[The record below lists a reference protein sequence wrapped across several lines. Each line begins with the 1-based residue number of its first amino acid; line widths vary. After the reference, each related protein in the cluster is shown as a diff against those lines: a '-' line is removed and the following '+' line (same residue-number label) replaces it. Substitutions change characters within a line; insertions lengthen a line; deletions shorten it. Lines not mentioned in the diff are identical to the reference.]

1 MALTRIR
8 SNNIADGAITTSDI
22 QDNSITINKLAVAD
36 GTAGQVLT
44 TDGNGN
50 LSFADG
56 GTGSAVGAFIDLT
69 DTPATLVG
77 SGGLFL
83 KVNTAEDALEFGAG
97 AADFADLTGQISLV
111 QIPDALITGAKLADT
126 YLTDVADGSITTVK
140 LADGSVTN
148 AKLNPNNVFVDE
160 FTADGITDSFTLSQD
175 PGSANAL
182 QVFVDGVPQ
191 RASNYTVVGTTL
203 TLSGI
208 PTLGQTVEARG
219 YGIGLPIGTVAD
231 ASITGVK
238 LQDGTITL
246 DKIAATNYYT
256 SDDFVGNGNTTD
268 FTLSVDP
275 GSPYAITVY
284 VAGVWQKPIDNY
296 NVIGTTLAFTSAPA
310 NLEEI
315 YVRYYGV
322 ALNVGTVADGSIT
335 GAKIQNGTITPDK
348 IVISAYQTQSFTGD
362 GATVQYT
369 LNTDPGSTNALL
381 VLVDNILQT
390 PGTNYTSNGT
400 TLTFTGAPD
409 LGADIF
415 IRYLGIPASIGVPS
429 DASVTPAKLSS
440 VSSTNI
446 PEGTNLYYTDTRVGN
461 YLTTNNYATQSYVGT
476 ELANL
481 VDSAPTTL
489 DTLNELAAALG
500 DDPNFATTVTNSIAD
515 KLPLAGGTLTGNLGI
530 GVASPSATID
540 AYNSGAETLFNAVS
554 SVQIPA
560 GGIEGY
566 FDYGNNNF
574 YLKSVDGYEKIISW
588 TGTLTYEVPYVP
600 GFGVGTAS
608 LTVSLSSPFSLPADG
623 TGVNIASSTAFG
635 LGEVGTLV
643 ATSVTITKTLEDAL
657 KFSSSGLEVGNITTS
672 RDLTVGGNIGIGTN
686 TPGTTVGRT
695 NSKTLELTSDESSNT
710 APAVVRISP
719 RKNNQGAGFVETQY
733 YSLSNFASG
742 TLSTITGTGANGFR
756 MLIDVTL
763 VGHTGSVGNAHHIG
777 KYYWDGA
784 TNAVVP
790 ISVDYEGTNPLTV
803 SFNTT
808 STANECVIS
817 FVSGNG
823 GTQPFNGMA
832 EIKYMVPIDF
842 AGSTWSTS

>member
-22 QDNSITINKLAVAD
+22 QDNSITIDKLAVAD

-50 LSFADG
+50 LSFTTG
-56 GTGSAVGAFIDLT
+56 GTSGPAVGAFIDLT

-97 AADFADLTGQISLV
+97 AADFADLTGEISLV

-160 FTADGITDSFTLSQD
+160 FTADGTTDSFTLSQD

-390 PGTNYTSNGT
+390 PGTNYTSSGT

-409 LGADIF
+409 IGADIF
-415 IRYLGIPASIGVPS
+415 IRYLGIPASIGVPA
-429 DASVTPAKLSS
+429 DASVTPAKLSG

-481 VDSAPTTL
+481 VDSAPATL

-500 DDPNFATTVTNSIAD
+500 DDANFATTVTNSLATKANAAD
-515 KLPLAGGTLTGNLGI
+515 VYTQTQVDNALALKATVDDPTFTGDI
-530 GVASPSATID
+530 
-540 AYNSGAETLFNAVS
+540 
-554 SVQIPA
+554 
-560 GGIEGY
+560 
-566 FDYGNNNF
+566 
-574 YLKSVDGYEKIISW
+574 
-588 TGTLTYEVPYVP
+588 
-600 GFGVGTAS
+600 
-608 LTVSLSSPFSLPADG
+608 
-623 TGVNIASSTAFG
+623 G
-635 LGEVGTLV
+635 LG
-643 ATSVTITKTLEDAL
+643 
-657 KFSSSGLEVGNITTS
+657 TT
-672 RDLTVGGNIGIGTN
+672 

-695 NSKTLELTSDESSNT
+695 NNRTLELTSKESSST

-719 RKNNQGAGFVETQY
+719 RLNNQGAGFVETQY
-733 YSLSNFASG
+733 YSLSNFATG

-790 ISVDYEGTNPLTV
+790 ISVDYEGVNPLTV
-803 SFNTT
+803 SFDTT
-808 STANECVIS
+808 TTANECVIS